1 MLQGVERCDQCGFA
15 YDENTATT
23 AAAAIRA
30 GAAQLT
36 AILADSPAGLPARRE
51 PARWSPLEYACHVR
65 DMLLVQRERLLA
77 ARRLDRPE
85 CQPMGRDERV
95 ALDGYAAQNPADVAR
110 QLGDAAQLF
119 ANDLDRLSGA
129 DWDRSVIYS
138 YPRRAERSLR
148 WLAIHTVHE
157 VRHHLLDVRQQIPGQ
172 TALTPAEREARWPL

>member
-30 GAAQLT
+30 GAAQPP

-85 CQPMGRDERV
+85 CQPMGRDARV

-119 ANDLDRLSGA
+119 ANDLDRLGGA
-129 DWDRSVIYS
+129 DWDPTLNYS
-138 YPRRAERSLR
+138 SPRRPVRTLPSLSPPN
-148 WLAIHTVHE
+148 AHPMPPPPPDQSPHN
-157 VRHHLLDVRQQIPGQ
+157 P
-172 TALTPAEREARWPL
+172 

>member
-51 PARWSPLEYACHVR
+51 PGRWSPLEYACHVR

-77 ARRLDRPE
+77 ARRPHPPA
-85 CQPMGRDERV
+85 CHPIGRDERV
-95 ALDGYAAQNPADVAR
+95 APTRDARPHPA
-110 QLGDAAQLF
+110 
-119 ANDLDRLSGA
+119 
-129 DWDRSVIYS
+129 
-138 YPRRAERSLR
+138 
-148 WLAIHTVHE
+148 
-157 VRHHLLDVRQQIPGQ
+157 
-172 TALTPAEREARWPL
+172 

>member
-1 MLQGVERCDQCGFA
+1 MPRPACDGRRWPAMLQGVERCDQCGFA

-77 ARRLDRPE
+77 ARPPDRPE
-85 CQPMGRDERV
+85 CQPMGRAERV
-95 ALDGYAAQNPADVAR
+95 TAHGDAHHTPADAAR
-110 QLGDAAQLF
+110 QLGDA
-119 ANDLDRLSGA
+119 
-129 DWDRSVIYS
+129 
-138 YPRRAERSLR
+138 
-148 WLAIHTVHE
+148 
-157 VRHHLLDVRQQIPGQ
+157 
-172 TALTPAEREARWPL
+172 